1 MAAENPEKLEIT
13 DSYLVGMLD
22 AMHAELHEA
31 VRLLTKLDR
40 VLEQYRP
47 LLDRAGTPLAA
58 MMAARK
64 DRRNGGG

>member
-1 MAAENPEKLEIT
+1 
-13 DSYLVGMLD
+13 MLD

-58 MMAARK
+58 MMAERK